1 MATKVDLSKPDQTG
15 PFLAGIGHVFD
26 SEETNYF
33 TVKSE
38 TTNAQ
43 IEAAFVQLAKRPEV
57 GVILISQ
64 HIANR
69 IRRAIEAHMSQKN
82 GGSPRSSKCRAKT
95 ILGTQR
101 RTLYTDERVT

>member
-1 MATKVDLSKPDQTG
+1 
-15 PFLAGIGHVFD
+15 
-26 SEETNYF
+26 NYF

-82 GGSPRSSKCRAKT
+82 GGIPTVIEMPSKDHPWDPEKDTVYRRARD
-95 ILGTQR
+95 LMGA
-101 RTLYTDERVT
+101 